1 MNIIKKYLNFQ
12 KLNQKTKHV
21 LLFSLVMSVIIGG
34 SVLLYVNPDLMFKIL
49 VIIAALFVTSI
60 ITLVVWTWA
69 RDMTDE
75 YNDY

>member
-69 RDMTDE
+69 GDMTDE